1 MSVRN
6 ICIIMC
12 KAPELGKVKTRLAA
26 TVGDASALEIYTAMF
41 QHILGNIHE
50 APCEILLCVEGDEGA
65 LPSTHYHRYA
75 QRGDGLGERIVNAV
89 VDAGQFDACVVIG
102 TDAPFLDAHV
112 LGNSFTQLES
122 SDVVIGPSLDGG
134 YYLIG
139 FNVMNTTLFDRISW
153 SSEHVLLQT
162 IERCNEL
169 DLRMELLPPMVD
181 VDTAGDVLLLDPF
194 DQHHASIVTRLRSII
209 AMILVLMCCSAPL
222 LADGGWIRKQG
233 ELFGKVS
240 FQTLSTTS
248 VYDLEGTKSTTP
260 AYSLW
265 SVGLFAEY
273 GLVKDLM
280 IGLNVPLY
288 RSSAVENYG
297 TVGGLGDMGLDVRYG
312 IVGGD
317 WPVSV
322 GVGLELPT
330 GDESAVIQSVGEP
343 HWNVSDIHLP
353 TGDGELNMWLN
364 AGVSHS
370 FWPTEAFVSFDAGYN
385 VRALSVS
392 DYTKQF
398 DNGQF
403 TDQYRLS
410 LKGGYKPLDKL
421 WVTLAL
427 YRFATAGTAKSGRFT
442 FNGLG
447 EGVEYNAWDLGLI
460 YEFGALSISIDA
472 SSAFTTPKAIYGGMN
487 IFGGVMVKL

>member
-1 MSVRN
+1 
-6 ICIIMC
+6 MC

-26 TVGDASALEIYTAMF
+26 TVGDDSALEIYTTMF
-41 QHILGNIHE
+41 RHILGNISE

-65 LPSTHYHRYA
+65 LPSTHYMRYA
-75 QRGDGLGERIVNAV
+75 QRGDGLGERIVNAI
-89 VDAGQFDACVVIG
+89 VDAGSFDSCVVIG

-112 LGNSFTQLES
+112 LGNSFAQLES

-169 DLRMELLPPMVD
+169 GLKLELLPSMID
-181 VDTAGDVLLLDPF
+181 VDTVGDVLMLETEEERHTP
-194 DQHHASIVTRLRSII
+194 IVQRLRTIV
-209 AMILVLMCCSAPL
+209 AMLLLVVCCSAPL

-233 ELFGKVS
+233 EVFSKVS

-248 VYDLEGTKSTTP
+248 IYDLDGAKTTTP

-265 SVGLFAEY
+265 SVGLYAEY

-280 IGLNVPLY
+280 VGLNAPLY
-288 RSSAVENYG
+288 RSSTMENVG
-297 TVGGLGDMGLDVRYG
+297 TVGGLGDISLDVRYG
-312 IVGGD
+312 LLNGD

-322 GVGLELPT
+322 GLGVELPT
-330 GDESAVIQSVGEP
+330 GDESGIVK
-343 HWNVSDIHLP
+343 NVHLP
-353 TGDGELNMWLN
+353 TGDGELNMWIN
-364 AGVSHS
+364 SGVSHS

-385 VRALSVS
+385 VRSLAVS
-392 DYTKQF
+392 DFTRQY

-403 TDQYRLS
+403 TNQYRVS
-410 LKGGYKPLDKL
+410 LKGGYKPLDHL
-421 WVTLAL
+421 WVTLAV

-447 EGVEYNAWDLGLI
+447 EGVEFNAWDLGLI
-460 YEFGALSISIDA
+460 YEFGAVSISVDA
-472 SSAFTTPKAIYGGMN
+472 SSAFTTPRAIYGGMN

>member
-1 MSVRN
+1 
-6 ICIIMC
+6 MC

-26 TVGDASALEIYTAMF
+26 TVGDDSALEIYTTMF
-41 QHILGNIHE
+41 RHILGNISE

-65 LPSTHYHRYA
+65 LPSTHYKRYA
-75 QRGDGLGERIVNAV
+75 QRGDGLGERIVNAI
-89 VDAGQFDACVVIG
+89 VDAGSFDSCVVIG

-112 LGNSFTQLES
+112 LGNSFAQLES

-169 DLRMELLPPMVD
+169 GLKLELLPSMID
-181 VDTAGDVLLLDPF
+181 VDTVGDVLMLETEEERHTP
-194 DQHHASIVTRLRSII
+194 IVQRLRTIV
-209 AMILVLMCCSAPL
+209 AMLLLVVCCSAPL

-233 ELFGKVS
+233 ELFSKVS

-248 VYDLEGTKSTTP
+248 AYDLDGIKTTTP
-260 AYSLW
+260 KYSLW

-280 IGLNVPLY
+280 VGLNAPLY
-288 RSSAVENYG
+288 RSSTMENVG
-297 TVGGLGDMGLDVRYG
+297 TVGGLGDISLDVRYG
-312 IVGGD
+312 LLDGD
-317 WPVSV
+317 WPISV
-322 GVGLELPT
+322 GLGVELPT
-330 GDESAVIQSVGEP
+330 GDESGTVQ
-343 HWNVSDIHLP
+343 NIHLP
-353 TGDGELNMWLN
+353 TGDGELNMWFN

-403 TDQYRLS
+403 TDQYRVS
-410 LKGGYKPLDKL
+410 MKWGYKPLDKL

-460 YEFGALSISIDA
+460 YEFGAVSISIDA
-472 SSAFTTPKAIYGGMN
+472 SSAFTTPRAIYGGMN